1 MCCPVTLTHT
11 NFWVIGPNLQEKDE
25 KADYGLQRDFTYRPL
40 SVKRII
46 FFCEIGNVFFLFI
59 FIIKNVFMTIFVM
72 GVVKINEFNLELT
85 IVNMSKSL
93 SSNIKVAL
101 CDLQRPMRLY
111 FIL

>member
-1 MCCPVTLTHT
+1 M
-11 NFWVIGPNLQEKDE
+11 
-25 KADYGLQRDFTYRPL
+25 DYREILLIDLCRLEELYFF
-40 SVKRII
+40 VKLEM
-46 FFCEIGNVFFLFI
+46 FFFLFI

-85 IVNMSKSL
+85 IVDMSKSL

-101 CDLQRPMRLY
+101 CDFQRPLN